1 MNPEDNS
8 SNNNTAPSNGAD
20 NNTPPDRQSG
30 PADRPAR
37 APRRQSNGGN
47 SRSQGGEGRGRG
59 GAGNGGQR
67 QNGGGGSRSQGGNG
81 GGQRSGGSG
90 GGGASRGA
98 AVRAQKRS
106 QMDAQKI
113 ANQYQSANVEGQPRR
128 ANVVDDR
135 PRLKIIGLGG
145 MDGGG
150 SKNMI
155 LVEYINDAVILDCG
169 NDLGV
174 DLPGINYGIADTAY
188 MEQISHK
195 LRAYIIT
202 HGHLDHIGGLPH
214 IVPKFP
220 APIYG
225 SKFTIGRVEEIFE
238 NFGLPMPD
246 GFELKTVTMNEDTH
260 EKLKV
265 GEFFVEL
272 VRITHS
278 IPGSTC
284 IVLDTPVGRIINT
297 GDFRFDPN
305 PLDHEKSDYD
315 RLTELGNEGVL
326 ALLSESTTVER
337 LGRTPSESTIEQSF
351 VDIINNAPGR
361 VFVGLFS
368 TNMNRVQMIVNAAVH
383 HNRKVAMDGR
393 SMVSTLE
400 MAIRHGFMKVPKG
413 TFVPIASVPTMKDT
427 EVVVVCTGSQG
438 EPSSAMQRMANGE
451 HRHIKLKEQDTVVLS
466 STPIP
471 ESGNDALVGQMV
483 DGLNMKG
490 VHVFEHRYHELDG
503 VGPLHV
509 SGHASRD
516 EYADMITMTK
526 PKFFIPI
533 YGSYTKKQR
542 HIDIAIEQG
551 IPRAN
556 TINAGNGEVIALTA
570 DKMVSDGEVPNGTI
584 LVDQTGAIVSNVV
597 IKDRVLLS
605 EEGLVAI
612 VLTVDKKNGNLMTS
626 PDIISRG
633 FIYMRDNEDMMN
645 GLRIELKRAVQQ
657 RFKRVDLDRFK
668 AEIKDHVTHY
678 LFEHT
683 QRSPIIIPVVNVI
696 GGSGQRGN
704 GGSAEGGKQQQDGS
718 KNAGNTPAPRQKT
731 PEEVAAEQQQR
742 FNEMRARLLTQDARV
757 D

>member
-1 MNPEDNS
+1 MQPDK
-8 SNNNTAPSNGAD
+8 NNKQSK
-20 NNTPPDRQSG
+20 PP
-30 PADRPAR
+30 
-37 APRRQSNGGN
+37 
-47 SRSQGGEGRGRG
+47 
-59 GAGNGGQR
+59 R
-67 QNGGGGSRSQGGNG
+67 QNGGGQNNNKRRQNNGGN
-81 GGQRSGGSG
+81 QTAPARSSG
-90 GGGASRGA
+90 VSRGA

-106 QMDAQKI
+106 QMDAQRI
-113 ANQYQSANVEGQPRR
+113 ANQFTPAQPVKGR
-128 ANVVDDR
+128 ANVIDDS

-150 SKNMI
+150 SKNTI
-155 LVEYINDAVILDCG
+155 LVEYMNDAVIMDCG

-174 DLPGINYGIADTAY
+174 DLPGINYGIADMTY
-188 MEQISHK
+188 LESIKDK
-195 LRAYIIT
+195 LRAYVIT

-260 EKLKV
+260 ERLKV

-272 VRITHS
+272 VRVTHS

-305 PLDHEKSDYD
+305 PLDHERSDYD
-315 RLTELGNEGVL
+315 RLKELGNEGVL

-337 LGRTPSESTIEQSF
+337 MGRTPSESTIEQSF
-351 VDIINNAPGR
+351 VDIIDQAPGR
-361 VFVGLFS
+361 IFVGLFS
-368 TNMNRVQMIVNAAVH
+368 TNMNRVQMIVNAAIH
-383 HNRKVAMDGR
+383 HNRKIAMDGR

-400 MAIRHGFMKVPKG
+400 MAIRHGFMKIPKG
-413 TFVPIASVPTMKDT
+413 TFVPIASAATLPDDKL
-427 EVVVVCTGSQG
+427 VVVATGSQG
-438 EPSSAMQRMANGE
+438 EPSSALQRMANGE
-451 HRHIKLKEQDTVVLS
+451 HRHVKLKEQDTVVLS

-471 ESGNDALVGQMV
+471 ESGNDSLIGQMV
-483 DGLNMKG
+483 DDLVKKG
-490 VHVFEHRYHELDG
+490 VHVFEHRNHELDG

-516 EYADMITMTK
+516 EYAEMIQYTK

-533 YGSYTKKQR
+533 YGAYRVKQR
-542 HIDIAIEQG
+542 HIDLAVEQG

-556 TINAGNGEVIALTA
+556 TMNALNGQVIALTP
-570 DKMVSDGEVPNGTI
+570 DKMELAGEVPSGTI

-597 IKDRVLLS
+597 VKDRVLLA
-605 EEGLVAI
+605 EEGLIAV
-612 VLTVDKKNGNLMTS
+612 VLTVDKKSGSLMTS

-633 FIYMRDNEDMMN
+633 FIYMRENEEVMN
-645 GLRIELKRAVQQ
+645 GLRNELKRAVQQ
-657 RFKRVDLDRFK
+657 RFKRIELDRFK
-668 AEIKDHVTHY
+668 AELKDHVTHF

-683 QRSPIIIPVVNVI
+683 QRSPIVIPVVNVI
-696 GGSGQRGN
+696 SG
-704 GGSAEGGKQQQDGS
+704 GGKGGEQLKAQQAVNGERTKTS
-718 KNAGNTPAPRQKT
+718 EEIAG
-731 PEEVAAEQQQR
+731 EQQKR
-742 FNEMRARLLTQDARV
+742 FEEMRARLLTQDPRV

>member
-1 MNPEDNS
+1 MEPQNLPVPRRPKPKPEASKQPTRRQPKSRVAATGLNKKQNGQS
-8 SNNNTAPSNGAD
+8 KARSGSRKQATATNSNGTGRSVSRGQAI
-20 NNTPPDRQSG
+20 RAQKQSMMDAQRIVNQYM
-30 PADRPAR
+30 PAP
-37 APRRQSNGGN
+37 NGT
-47 SRSQGGEGRGRG
+47 
-59 GAGNGGQR
+59 
-67 QNGGGGSRSQGGNG
+67 
-81 GGQRSGGSG
+81 
-90 GGGASRGA
+90 GGGAPKE
-98 AVRAQKRS
+98 Q
-106 QMDAQKI
+106 
-113 ANQYQSANVEGQPRR
+113 RR
-128 ANVVDDR
+128 ANIIDDS

-150 SKNMI
+150 SKNTI
-155 LVEYINDAVILDCG
+155 LVEYQNDAVIMDCG

-174 DLPGINYGIADTAY
+174 DLPGINYGIADMSY
-188 MEQISHK
+188 LDQIKHK
-195 LRAYIIT
+195 LRAYVIT

-214 IVPKFP
+214 IVPKYP

-260 EKLKV
+260 ERLKV

-284 IVLDTPVGRIINT
+284 IVLDTPGGRIINT

-305 PLDHEKSDYD
+305 PLDHERSDYE
-315 RLTELGNEGVL
+315 RLTQLGNEGVL

-351 VDIINNAPGR
+351 IDIIEQAPGR
-361 VFVGLFS
+361 IFIGLFS

-383 HNRKVAMDGR
+383 HGRKVAMDGR

-400 MAIRHGFMKVPKG
+400 MAVRHGFMKIPKG
-413 TFVPIASVPTMKDT
+413 TFVPIANVPAMKDH

-438 EPSSAMQRMANGE
+438 EPSSALQRMASGD
-451 HRHIKLKEQDTVVLS
+451 HKHIKLKEQDTVILS
-466 STPIP
+466 SSPIP
-471 ESGNDALVGQMV
+471 ESGNDALIGTMV
-483 DGLNMKG
+483 DGLTRKG
-490 VHVFEHRYHELDG
+490 VHVFEHRNHELDG

-509 SGHASRD
+509 SGHASQD
-516 EYADMITMTK
+516 EYAEMIQMTK

-533 YGSYTKKQR
+533 YGAYRVKQR
-542 HIDIAIEQG
+542 HIDLAIAQG

-556 TINAGNGEVIALTA
+556 CINAENGQVISLTA
-570 DKMVSDGEVPNGTI
+570 DKMEIAGEVPHGTV
-584 LVDQTGAIVSNVV
+584 LVDQTGAVVSSIVV
-597 IKDRVLLS
+597 KDRVVLA

-612 VLTVDKKNGNLMTS
+612 VLTIDKKSGSLLTS

-633 FIYMRDNEDMMN
+633 FIYMREQEEIMN
-645 GLRIELKRAVQQ
+645 GLRSELRRAVQQ

-668 AEIKDHVTHY
+668 AELKDHITHY
-678 LFEHT
+678 LFEQT
-683 QRSPIIIPVVNVI
+683 QRSPIVIPVVNVI
-696 GGSGQRGN
+696 GAKGEVKTAVN
-704 GGSAEGGKQQQDGS
+704 GR
-718 KNAGNTPAPRQKT
+718 TKT
-731 PEEVAAEQQQR
+731 SEELAKEQEKR
-742 FNEMRARLLTQDARV
+742 FQEMRARLLTQDARI